1 MYVKYYIKYVIL
13 YILDNLKIRNTLAE
27 IIGALIAMVWM
38 WFKLNEASIMTIES
52 VSKILAQGIGIS
64 IILIIALHI
73 VFNILSSIITG
84 KYEKDIDDER
94 DKIYE
99 LYSLQ
104 LSSAIFGISLVITL
118 ILLGWFNLT
127 INTGLIAITF
137 SGFIASIVS
146 LFLKIYLYRY

>member
-1 MYVKYYIKYVIL
+1 MNMNM
-13 YILDNLKIRNTLAE
+13 NLKIRNTLAE

-38 WFKLNEASIMTIES
+38 WFKLNETSIMTIES

-99 LYSLQ
+99 LYALQ

>member
-1 MYVKYYIKYVIL
+1 MNIKL
-13 YILDNLKIRNTLAE
+13 RNTLAE
-27 IIGALIAMVWM
+27 ITGASVAMIWM
-38 WFKLNEASIMTIES
+38 WYNLTEASIMTIES

-73 VFNILSSIITG
+73 VINILSSIITG

>member
-1 MYVKYYIKYVIL
+1 M
-13 YILDNLKIRNTLAE
+13 NLKIRNTLAE